1 MVEEIK
7 YSVDQEVLQ
16 QYFPLETVIKGS
28 LQIYQ
33 ELLGLK
39 FSEIEQDVEK
49 WHEEVKLVRPLTFY
63 QLKKTFYISKNNLLA
78 HFSSYLV

>member
-49 WHEEVKLVRPLTFY
+49 WHEEVKLVRTLTFY
-63 QLKKTFYISKNNLLA
+63 HLT
-78 HFSSYLV
+78 

>member
-1 MVEEIK
+1 MEYWDLGYYKRMVEEIK

-49 WHEEVKLVRPLTFY
+49 WHEEVKLVRALTFY
-63 QLKKTFYISKNNLLA
+63 HLT
-78 HFSSYLV
+78 

>member
-7 YSVDQEVLQ
+7 YSVDQEILQ
-16 QYFPLETVIKGS
+16 QYFPLETVIQGS

-49 WHEEVKLVRPLTFY
+49 WHEEVKLVRALTFSD
-63 QLKKTFYISKNNLLA
+63 LIVTC
-78 HFSSYLV
+78 

>member
-49 WHEEVKLVRPLTFY
+49 WHEEVKLVRALTFY
-63 QLKKTFYISKNNLLA
+63 HLT
-78 HFSSYLV
+78 